1 MGKTATPQAG
11 YTDLKSSTMRSG
23 VPTREKNLLHARKGL
38 VSTEKGPKMGLPPRA
53 GWAGANKAQLSVS
66 QPTNN
71 TEC

>member
-66 QPTNN
+66 QPTNS